1 MLQGMTCVERLAE
14 PLMSA
19 AQYGALFS
27 LFVALR
33 LTVEAG
39 RLSFVCPFPL
49 ASVTWVPEH
58 IASS

>member
-1 MLQGMTCVERLAE
+1 MTCIEQLAE
-14 PLMSA
+14 HLMSG

-27 LFVALR
+27 LFVVLR

>member
-1 MLQGMTCVERLAE
+1 MTCIERLAGH
-14 PLMSA
+14 LMSG

-27 LFVALR
+27 PFVVLR

-39 RLSFVCPFPL
+39 RLSFVCPFPR

>member
-1 MLQGMTCVERLAE
+1 MTCIERLAGH
-14 PLMSA
+14 LMSG

-27 LFVALR
+27 PFVVLR